1 MSAFI
6 ARFNPHQMDD
16 ETVLALATGRKQALA
31 IALDTLA
38 DNREGQGAERQHLL
52 VVGPR
57 GRGKSFFLKYL
68 RIHFERDERFQNSRF
83 ISLPEEQSNVRFA
96 SDFVRMILSQVTGTG
111 YQSVAAYWREPEEL
125 WQKAYAELEDWCKAQ
140 LALYSDFLL
149 VVVVEN
155 FQDLLERMDESGEH
169 RIRHMMEHLPGFV
182 LIGATPFSRVD
193 SDYNR
198 PLFHIFKELQIERWT
213 SEDYLKYFRR
223 RLQNDD
229 GRARTPAESRLLE
242 AKLLAISQ
250 YTGGSPRMAVVLSN
264 LLLHDNVVGTA
275 RTLYGLV
282 DELTP
287 YYQDLTKEIP
297 SNSRLLFDA
306 LIRLGENLSQSELA
320 AKVGATQN
328 EISKAFRWLHENGY
342 VVGTKRLDSK
352 EFRYYVSDRVF
363 VLYYQQ
369 REIFHDKNYTP
380 IWLMADF
387 LMEFFAEEGELKR
400 EALVS
405 LIVEP
410 SRDSEDLM
418 RVWMRKRGM
427 DEMQYAQDRT
437 LEQLL
442 KETGVGDKDFVSA
455 AAHLVIEG
463 RYERAIEYSNK
474 LLFEKEVSQHTQMF
488 LNWIIGMGLTGLEK
502 HENAIKHQKNA
513 YKISLE
519 VPNIILQALS
529 LGEIGKNL
537 QELGRFDEAFESLQK
552 SLGLW
557 TQIGDSNRQSWTL
570 ERIGKTL
577 ENFGRFNE
585 STEIYQKAL
594 SFREQEENILNQAW
608 NLERIGSNFEK
619 LGRHAE
625 ALDAHQKAFDLQVIE
640 GATIDQAWNLGR
652 IGWNLAE
659 LNRYEE
665 SIDAHQKAM
674 GIWTNEGNIGEQAWH
689 LQQIGW
695 NLEKLGRYSESIDEG
710 LKALQLYQQ
719 NGDPVM
725 QAFSW
730 EQIGWS
736 HKMLRQFPAS
746 ISAHRKAIELRKKNN
761 ESAAAAWNIGQIAV
775 NHFLREH
782 PEQAWAVLKELPE
795 QQERTFKQFG
805 DAVAHKA
812 EWEGPA
818 AGFALANQILHG
830 MAERSTTLDIHR
842 CLNLLFVDLITMNV
856 VSSLLRDVAE
866 EAKLIFPDADHQ
878 AICDAAI
885 HCAGYLES
893 GKNPAYLEK
902 ISPDMAILV
911 RAIVDEG
918 SNRDV

>member
-16 ETVLALATGRKQALA
+16 ETVLALATGRKHALA

-68 RIHFERDERFQNSRF
+68 RIHFERDQRFKNCRF
-83 ISLPEEQSNVRFA
+83 VSLPEEQSNVRYA

-125 WQKAYAELEDWCKAQ
+125 WQMAYAELEDWCKTQ
-140 LALYSDFLL
+140 LALHSDFLL
-149 VVVVEN
+149 LVVVEN
-155 FQDLLERMDESGEH
+155 FQDLLERLDETGEH

-213 SEDYLKYFRR
+213 SEDYVKYFRR
-223 RLQNDD
+223 RLQNDQS
-229 GRARTPAESRLLE
+229 GRVRTSVESRLLE

-264 LLLHDNVVGTA
+264 LLLHDNMVGTA

-297 SNSRLLFDA
+297 ANSRLLFDA

-328 EISKAFRWLHENGY
+328 EISKAFRWLQENGY
-342 VVGTKRLDSK
+342 VVGAKRLDSK
-352 EFRYYVSDRVF
+352 EFRYNVSDRVY

-418 RVWMRKRGM
+418 RVWMRKKGM
-427 DEMQYAQDRT
+427 KEAQYAQERSS
-437 LEQLL
+437 EELL
-442 KETGVGDKDFVSA
+442 KEMGVGEKDFVSA
-455 AAHLVIEG
+455 AAHLVDEG
-463 RYERAIEYSNK
+463 KYDRAIEYSNK
-474 LLFEKEVSQHTQMF
+474 LLEETGVYLKYNFY
-488 LNWIIGMGLTGLEK
+488 LNWVVGRALAGLRKFE
-502 HENAIKHQKNA
+502 EAIDYHKK
-513 YKISLE
+513 SLQLSLKE
-519 VPNIILQALS
+519 GHILFQALNFS
-529 LGEIGKNL
+529 DIGRN
-537 QELGRFDEAFESLQK
+537 
-552 SLGLW
+552 
-557 TQIGDSNRQSWTL
+557 
-570 ERIGKTL
+570 L
-577 ENFGRFNE
+577 EN
-585 STEIYQKAL
+585 
-594 SFREQEENILNQAW
+594 
-608 NLERIGSNFEK
+608 
-619 LGRHAE
+619 
-625 ALDAHQKAFDLQVIE
+625 LD
-640 GATIDQAWNLGR
+640 
-652 IGWNLAE
+652 
-659 LNRYEE
+659 RY
-665 SIDAHQKAM
+665 
-674 GIWTNEGNIGEQAWH
+674 
-689 LQQIGW
+689 L
-695 NLEKLGRYSESIDEG
+695 ESIDENLNA
-710 LKALQLYQQ
+710 LKLFELEGNA
-719 NGDPVM
+719 VM
-725 QAFSW
+725 QAWSQERIAWCYKMLGQFPDSIHAHREAIEFRKKTENP
-730 EQIGWS
+730 EQI
-736 HKMLRQFPAS
+736 
-746 ISAHRKAIELRKKNN
+746 
-761 ESAAAAWNIGQIAV
+761 AWNLGQIAV
-775 NHFLREH
+775 NHFLTGY
-782 PEQAWAVLKELPE
+782 PGQAWAVLNELPE
-795 QQERTFKQFG
+795 QHEEIFKQFG
-805 DAVAHKA
+805 DAIAHKA
-812 EWEGPA
+812 KWEGQA
-818 AGFALANQILHG
+818 AGFALAIQILHG
-830 MAERSTTLDIHR
+830 VAERGTILDIHR
-842 CLNLLFVDLITMNV
+842 CLNLLFVDLIAMKVAST
-856 VSSLLRDVAE
+856 LLSDIAE
-866 EAKLIFPDADHQ
+866 EAKLIFTEAGHQ

-918 SNRDV
+918 KS